1 MTSPSTSLKRLATRV
16 LVACCIV
23 GVTLTAQA
31 QKFAYIDSEYV
42 LLHMPEYATAQTDLN
57 NYAIQWQADIEAKL
71 EAADRLEVAYR
82 AERVLLTA
90 EMRVKREDEIAKKR
104 AEAKDM
110 QKQKFGVDGE
120 LFQKRQE
127 LIEPIQQQI
136 FESLKDIASG
146 SGYMVIFDKSNQS
159 NMLYTNPKY
168 DISDRLIKKL
178 GYVPG
183 ETIEPEGGKGDGD
196 DKGGQHDGPW
206 PRRGQWRQKQCP
218 RPHEQCHRGTRQHR
232 DTSWRQKLNKDNR
245 KGCLCASHISA
256 RPLTEQESHETHS
269 PHRLCGSP
277 RHDRRSGPKVW
288 SPRRTGH
295 LVDLA

>member
-1 MTSPSTSLKRLATRV
+1 MSISTTSLHQIRLA
-16 LVACCIV
+16 LLAAMFV
-23 GVTLTAQA
+23 GMSLGAHA

-42 LLHMPEYATAQTDLN
+42 LLHMPEYAEAQTELN
-57 NYAIQWQADIEAKL
+57 NLAIGWQAEIEDKL

-90 EMRVKREDEIAKKR
+90 EMRVKREEEITKKHT
-104 AEAKDM
+104 EAKDM

-120 LFQKRQE
+120 LFTKRQE
-127 LIEPIQQQI
+127 LIEPVQQQI

-183 ETIEPEGGKGDGD
+183 ETVEPEGGKDEGKGDSLMDRGRD
-196 DKGGQHDGPW
+196 AVNGAKDNARDRINGAAGG
-206 PRRGQWRQKQCP
+206 RGGSGG
-218 RPHEQCHRGTRQHR
+218 RGTV
-232 DTSWRQKLNKDNR
+232 S
-245 KGCLCASHISA
+245 
-256 RPLTEQESHETHS
+256 RP
-269 PHRLCGSP
+269 GS
-277 RHDRRSGPKVW
+277 KN
-288 SPRRTGH
+288 
-295 LVDLA
+295 

>member
-1 MTSPSTSLKRLATRV
+1 MTSPSTSLKLLATHV
-16 LVACCIV
+16 LVALAFV

-42 LLHMPEYATAQTDLN
+42 LLHMPEYATAQTELN
-57 NYAIQWQADIEAKL
+57 NYAIQWQADVETKL

-104 AEAKDM
+104 ADAKDM

-159 NMLYTNPKY
+159 NMLYTTP
-168 DISDRLIKKL
+168 IRHLGSPHPV

-183 ETIEPEGGKGDGD
+183 ETIQPEGGKGDEDGG
-196 DKGGQHDGPW
+196 KGGGSMMD
-206 PRRGQWRQKQCP
+206 RGRDAVNGAKNNA
-218 RPHEQCHRGTRQHR
+218 RDRMNSATGGRGNTV
-232 DTSWRQKLNKDNR
+232 T
-245 KGCLCASHISA
+245 
-256 RPLTEQESHETHS
+256 
-269 PHRLCGSP
+269 
-277 RHDRRSGPKVW
+277 RSGSKN
-288 SPRRTGH
+288 
-295 LVDLA
+295 

>member
-1 MTSPSTSLKRLATRV
+1 MSISNTSFNRIRQALLAAMFVGMSL
-16 LVACCIV
+16 
-23 GVTLTAQA
+23 GAQA

-42 LLHMPEYATAQTDLN
+42 LLHMPEYAEAQTELN
-57 NYAIQWQADIEAKL
+57 NLAIGWQSEIEDKL

-90 EMRVKREDEIAKKR
+90 EMRVKREEEITKKR
-104 AEAKDM
+104 TEAKDM

-120 LFQKRQE
+120 LFTKRQE
-127 LIEPIQQQI
+127 LIEPVQQQI

-183 ETIEPEGGKGDGD
+183 ETVEPEGGKDDGKGDSLMDRGRD
-196 DKGGQHDGPW
+196 AVKGAKDGARDKVNGATGG
-206 PRRGQWRQKQCP
+206 RGGSGG
-218 RPHEQCHRGTRQHR
+218 RG
-232 DTSWRQKLNKDNR
+232 
-245 KGCLCASHISA
+245 IVA
-256 RPLTEQESHETHS
+256 RPTS
-269 PHRLCGSP
+269 
-277 RHDRRSGPKVW
+277 KN
-288 SPRRTGH
+288 
-295 LVDLA
+295 

>member
-1 MTSPSTSLKRLATRV
+1 MSISTTPLNLIRQAMLAAMFVGMSL
-16 LVACCIV
+16 
-23 GVTLTAQA
+23 GAQA

-42 LLHMPEYATAQTDLN
+42 LLHMPEYAEAQTELN
-57 NYAIQWQADIEAKL
+57 NLAIGWQAEIEDKL

-90 EMRVKREDEIAKKR
+90 EMRVKREEEITKKR
-104 AEAKDM
+104 TEAKDM

-120 LFQKRQE
+120 LFTKRQE
-127 LIEPIQQQI
+127 LIEPVQQQI

-183 ETIEPEGGKGDGD
+183 ETVEPEGGKGRRQGR
-196 DKGGQHDGPW
+196 QLDGPW
-206 PRRGQWRQKQCP
+206 TRCCQRRQRQCP
-218 RPHEQCHRGTRQHR
+218 RQGQRR
-232 DTSWRQKLNKDNR
+232 NR
-245 KGCLCASHISA
+245 WSRRFRVAAARSA
-256 RPLTEQESHETHS
+256 VLAAKTE
-269 PHRLCGSP
+269 P
-277 RHDRRSGPKVW
+277 RF
-288 SPRRTGH
+288 
-295 LVDLA
+295 

>member
-1 MTSPSTSLKRLATRV
+1 MTSPSTSLKRIATRV
-16 LVACCIV
+16 LVAFAFV
-23 GVTLTAQA
+23 GVTAAAQA

-42 LLHMPEYATAQTDLN
+42 LLHMPEYATAQTELN
-57 NYAIQWQADIEAKL
+57 NFAIQWQADVEAKL

-104 AEAKDM
+104 ADAKDM

-183 ETIEPEGGKGDGD
+183 ETIEPEGSKGGDEGGKG
-196 DKGGQHDGPW
+196 GGSMMD
-206 PRRGQWRQKQCP
+206 RGRDAVNGAKNNARDRMNSATGGRGNTVT
-218 RPHEQCHRGTRQHR
+218 RPGG
-232 DTSWRQKLNKDNR
+232 KN
-245 KGCLCASHISA
+245 
-256 RPLTEQESHETHS
+256 
-269 PHRLCGSP
+269 
-277 RHDRRSGPKVW
+277 
-288 SPRRTGH
+288 
-295 LVDLA
+295 

>member
-1 MTSPSTSLKRLATRV
+1 MSISNTPLTAIRQAILA
-16 LVACCIV
+16 AMFV
-23 GVTLTAQA
+23 GISMGAQA

-42 LLHMPEYATAQTDLN
+42 LLHMPEYAEAQTELN
-57 NYAIQWQADIEAKL
+57 NLAIGWQAEIEDKL

-90 EMRVKREDEIAKKR
+90 EMRVKREEEITKKR
-104 AEAKDM
+104 TEAKDM

-120 LFQKRQE
+120 LFTKRQE
-127 LIEPIQQQI
+127 LIEPVQQQI

-183 ETIEPEGGKGDGD
+183 ETVQPEGGKDGD
-196 DKGGQHDGPW
+196 DGKGGGGMMD
-206 PRRGQWRQKQCP
+206 RG
-218 RPHEQCHRGTRQHR
+218 R
-232 DTSWRQKLNKDNR
+232 DAVNGAKDNAR
-245 KGCLCASHISA
+245 DRMNSA
-256 RPLTEQESHETHS
+256 TGGRGNTVTRP
-269 PHRLCGSP
+269 G
-277 RHDRRSGPKVW
+277 GKN
-288 SPRRTGH
+288 
-295 LVDLA
+295 

>member
-1 MTSPSTSLKRLATRV
+1 
-16 LVACCIV
+16 
-23 GVTLTAQA
+23 
-31 QKFAYIDSEYV
+31 
-42 LLHMPEYATAQTDLN
+42 MPEYATAQTELN

-183 ETIEPEGGKGDGD
+183 ETIEAEGGKSDGD
-196 DKGGQHDGPW
+196 DKGGSMMD
-206 PRRGQWRQKQCP
+206 RGRDAVNGAKNNA
-218 RPHEQCHRGTRQHR
+218 RDRMNSATGGTRQH
-232 DTSWRQKLNKDNR
+232 DDPSQRQELNKDNQDFE
-245 KGCLCASHISA
+245 GCHGA
-256 RPLTEQESHETHS
+256 THA
-269 PHRLCGSP
+269 G
-277 RHDRRSGPKVW
+277 
-288 SPRRTGH
+288 T
-295 LVDLA
+295 DL

>member
-1 MTSPSTSLKRLATRV
+1 MSISTTPLNLIRQALLAAMFVAVSL
-16 LVACCIV
+16 
-23 GVTLTAQA
+23 GAQA

-42 LLHMPEYATAQTDLN
+42 LLHMPEYAEAQTELN
-57 NYAIQWQADIEAKL
+57 NLAIGWQAEIEDKL

-90 EMRVKREDEIAKKR
+90 EMRVKREEEITKKR
-104 AEAKDM
+104 TEAKDM

-120 LFQKRQE
+120 LFTKRQE
-127 LIEPIQQQI
+127 LIEPVQQQI

-183 ETIEPEGGKGDGD
+183 ETIEPEGGKDDGKGDSLMDRGRD
-196 DKGGQHDGPW
+196 AVNGAKDNARDKINGATGG
-206 PRRGQWRQKQCP
+206 RGGSGG
-218 RPHEQCHRGTRQHR
+218 RGTV
-232 DTSWRQKLNKDNR
+232 S
-245 KGCLCASHISA
+245 
-256 RPLTEQESHETHS
+256 RP
-269 PHRLCGSP
+269 GS
-277 RHDRRSGPKVW
+277 KN
-288 SPRRTGH
+288 
-295 LVDLA
+295 

>member
-1 MTSPSTSLKRLATRV
+1 MSISNTPLTAIRQAILA
-16 LVACCIV
+16 AMFV
-23 GVTLTAQA
+23 GISMGAQA

-42 LLHMPEYATAQTDLN
+42 LLHMPEYAEAQTELN
-57 NYAIQWQADIEAKL
+57 NLAIGWQAEIEDKL

-90 EMRVKREDEIAKKR
+90 EMRVKREEEITKKR
-104 AEAKDM
+104 TEAKDM

-120 LFQKRQE
+120 LFTKRQE
-127 LIEPIQQQI
+127 LIEPVQQQI

-183 ETIEPEGGKGDGD
+183 ETVEPEGGKDEGKGDSLMDRGRD
-196 DKGGQHDGPW
+196 AVTGAKDNARDKVNGATGG
-206 PRRGQWRQKQCP
+206 RGGSGG
-218 RPHEQCHRGTRQHR
+218 RGTV
-232 DTSWRQKLNKDNR
+232 S
-245 KGCLCASHISA
+245 
-256 RPLTEQESHETHS
+256 RP
-269 PHRLCGSP
+269 GS
-277 RHDRRSGPKVW
+277 KN
-288 SPRRTGH
+288 
-295 LVDLA
+295 

>member
-1 MTSPSTSLKRLATRV
+1 MSISTPSLHQIRLA
-16 LVACCIV
+16 LLAAMFV
-23 GVTLTAQA
+23 GMSLGAHA

-42 LLHMPEYATAQTDLN
+42 LLHMPEYAEAQKELN
-57 NYAIQWQADIEAKL
+57 NLAIGWQAEIEDKL

-90 EMRVKREDEIAKKR
+90 EMRVKREEEITKKR
-104 AEAKDM
+104 TEAKDM

-120 LFQKRQE
+120 LFTKRQE
-127 LIEPIQQQI
+127 LIEPVQQQI

-183 ETIEPEGGKGDGD
+183 ETVEPEGGKDEGKGDSLMDRGRD
-196 DKGGQHDGPW
+196 AVNGAKDNARDRINGAAGG
-206 PRRGQWRQKQCP
+206 RGGSGG
-218 RPHEQCHRGTRQHR
+218 RGTV
-232 DTSWRQKLNKDNR
+232 S
-245 KGCLCASHISA
+245 
-256 RPLTEQESHETHS
+256 RP
-269 PHRLCGSP
+269 GS
-277 RHDRRSGPKVW
+277 KN
-288 SPRRTGH
+288 
-295 LVDLA
+295 